1 MVQMQGKLIAVEGI
15 DGSGKET
22 QIALLRKALEGR
34 GKSVAV
40 LKYPTR
46 HYQMLNDFL
55 EKKAAIEPKALFLL
69 FLADIAEDQKGV
81 KKALSGNDV
90 VILDRYVFST
100 ISYEVNSIDYPR
112 GKKIV
117 ESVGYIQPDKVVL
130 LDIDGKT
137 SQERKKKQ
145 KQLDRYEEN
154 VAYLDRVRSN
164 FLKLFEERFLTPNW
178 HKIDAR
184 AGISDVHAEIMKL
197 F

>member
-1 MVQMQGKLIAVEGI
+1 MLVVLEGI

-22 QIALLRKALEGR
+22 QISLLREALSRKGR
-34 GKSVAV
+34 KVSLV
-40 LKYPTR
+40 KYPTR

-55 EKKAAIEPKALFLL
+55 EKKVSIDPKALFLL
-69 FLADIAEDQKGV
+69 FLADIAEDQKNV
-81 KKALSGNDV
+81 KKALEASDV

-100 ISYEVNSIDYPR
+100 ISYEVNGIDYPR

-117 ESVGYIQPDKVVL
+117 ESAGYLVPDKVIL

-145 KQLDRYEEN
+145 KELDRYEEN
-154 VAYLDRVRSN
+154 MVYLDHVRAN
-164 FLKLFEERFLTPNW
+164 FLRLHEERFLTPNW